1 MLERPPGGTT
11 IRLPAGLTGASSGPM
26 TGHTER
32 GLREVTGLITVKV
45 RSWAKSARFNRNLRA
60 EKFPT
65 LMSHCHT
72 CVQVVHVNLRRR
84 PTAARFEFKV
94 PSV

>member
-32 GLREVTGLITVKV
+32 ALHEVTGHYLD
-45 RSWAKSARFNRNLRA
+45 SG
-60 EKFPT
+60 
-65 LMSHCHT
+65 LMSEVPHT
-72 CVQVVHVNLRRR
+72 DVACVQVVHVNL
-84 PTAARFEFKV
+84 V
-94 PSV
+94 

>member
-32 GLREVTGLITVKV
+32 ALHEVMGHYLDSGLITVKV
-45 RSWAKSARFNRNLRA
+45 RSWAKS
-60 EKFPT
+60 EGGKVP
-65 LMSHCHT
+65 HT
-72 CVQVVHVNLRRR
+72 DVACVQVVHVNL
-84 PTAARFEFKV
+84 V
-94 PSV
+94 